1 MILVGSFGSPFSY
14 YCSSQIMLGR
24 NTVLE
29 IPFLSEEECTE
40 LIAYAHRKRD
50 EIRATPELLEYGEYA
65 FNVTES
71 MATTAMYNAYSV
83 LGDFPH
89 LAQRL
94 SDVLKE
100 ALPGMMRPFL
110 VQSWVNIY
118 DENDHIDWHC
128 HSGLDLRSFTANIFL
143 GGSTEPG
150 LIIGNHGF
158 PSQTIKNKVGTMLLM
173 SVNMPHMTSPNR
185 SGEPRYTVGMT
196 IHDFLAITPDI
207 LSNVAI
213 NSRHGS
219 IIVN

>member
-1 MILVGSFGSPFSY
+1 
-14 YCSSQIMLGR
+14 
-24 NTVLE
+24 
-29 IPFLSEEECTE
+29 
-40 LIAYAHRKRD
+40 
-50 EIRATPELLEYGEYA
+50 
-65 FNVTES
+65 
-71 MATTAMYNAYSV
+71 
-83 LGDFPH
+83 
-89 LAQRL
+89 
-94 SDVLKE
+94 
-100 ALPGMMRPFL
+100 

-118 DENDHIDWHC
+118 DGGEHIDWHT
-128 HSGLDLRSFTANIFL
+128 HSGLDQRSFTANIFL
-143 GGSTEPG
+143 GGPTEPG